1 MKEWH
6 ACQMDVSNTFLHV
19 DLEEEVYMTLPQ
31 GYIAYGVGIS
41 SVSPTTLVFVRR
53 KKVVCK
59 LRSLYMG
66 LNTHQD
72 NGL

>member
-1 MKEWH
+1 
-6 ACQMDVSNTFLHV
+6 MDVSNTFLHV

-31 GYIAYGVGIS
+31 GYIAYRVGIS
-41 SVSPTTLVFVRR
+41 SVSPITLVFVRR

-59 LRSLYMG
+59 LHSLYIG